1 VPYLFPETIM
11 DSISV
16 YLRKEDIIPQSDSIR
31 WSFGQF
37 EYLSTTNNGVLFNDS
52 AYDNSYS
59 LISKGMEG
67 SLASLPLQTG
77 SVFFIIFL
85 LCFAIFSFVFSRER
99 TTFTG
104 NFNAIISLRSRPT
117 ATYKEQV
124 ATTEIWGEF
133 FMIFQAILIFSIILF
148 TYLWKGDFYLLTIK
162 SFTISFLLIFLILS
176 ILAGLKFLVYKS
188 ISFFFLH
195 KDIKNWINKY
205 FRLLELLGVVLFLPA
220 ILYLY
225 LPEIRPVMQV
235 VILLVI
241 VVSRLIVLIELSNIF
256 VKNKVGGFYFFVYL
270 CGTEIAPYL
279 IYYKGVVLLI
289 SIAGNNII

>member
-1 VPYLFPETIM
+1 M
-11 DSISV
+11 
-16 YLRKEDIIPQSDSIR
+16 
-31 WSFGQF
+31 
-37 EYLSTTNNGVLFNDS
+37 
-52 AYDNSYS
+52 
-59 LISKGMEG
+59 
-67 SLASLPLQTG
+67 
-77 SVFFIIFL
+77 
-85 LCFAIFSFVFSRER
+85 
-99 TTFTG
+99 
-104 NFNAIISLRSRPT
+104 RSRPT